1 MSLLRQNYVMS
12 CLSFFNNYFD
22 KAAVMV
28 QGSFAR
34 DIRNTYFKNSLE
46 GCFGNLNL
54 HTFEEVKRK

>member
-1 MSLLRQNYVMS
+1 MG

-34 DIRNTYFKNSLE
+34 GIRNTYFKNSLE
-46 GCFGNLNL
+46 RCFGNLNL